1 MNERQLHL
9 GAAFYPEQWTPAHW
23 AEDIALMKK
32 AGFTVA
38 RMGEFAWSSFE
49 PQEGEFRFDWM
60 DEAITML
67 AENGIQTVMGTPTA
81 APPAWMVQQYPEVL
95 RTGEDGR
102 KVQFGNRCHY
112 CVESPHY
119 HDLTQKMVSAMAA
132 HFGPN
137 PAVIGW
143 QIDNEFGAA
152 CHCELC
158 RSAFQQYLQAHY
170 GSLEELNRRWTT
182 SYWSQTYSDWSQI
195 ELPRGKH
202 NPGLMMAYRKY
213 FTDAYRRYQQLQI
226 DALRAHIPA
235 AQWITHNFHGSMNGL
250 DHFQMAQDLDVVSYD
265 YYVGSGN
272 NDAALSGMK
281 WDLARG
287 LKQDNFWVMET
298 QPASVNWSTINNK
311 LNKGEARALAWQAIG
326 HGADAILYWQWRSAL
341 NGQEQY
347 HGTLVNQAGKP
358 RPFYE
363 EAAELGDDLKRI
375 GGLLNNTQVA
385 KNQVAI
391 LFDFESRWS
400 LEREPLHKDFDY
412 WTAVLRYYR
421 PLQQMNI
428 GVDIISPEVDISGYK
443 LVIAPYM
450 IVIDEQR
457 ANKLVQFADKGG
469 HVVLTCRTGVKDH
482 DDAMLPQYPP
492 ACGLARIAG
501 VEVEEYYPLEHALPL
516 KADLFNGAAH
526 IWAEK
531 LRPLPFKLIVPMVK
545 YQPGN
550 GWLDGSPAVTSL
562 LFGRGTVYYV
572 GCILDAASQEKFL
585 QYVVNG
591 AHLKPALADV
601 PYGMEVCVRETAEG
615 ERYTILINHQNQA
628 LQFNFP
634 EGSYEYITRSAYHG
648 LIKVPPYAVAVIGEK
663 EPDIGES
670 L

>member
-1 MNERQLHL
+1 MNDRKIYL
-9 GAAFYPEQWTPAHW
+9 GAAFYPEQWTPAQW
-23 AEDIALMKK
+23 AEDIQLMKE

-38 RMGEFAWSSFE
+38 RVGEFAWSSFE
-49 PQEGEFRFDWM
+49 PQEGEYRFDWM
-60 DEAITML
+60 DEAIAML
-67 AENGIQTVMGTPTA
+67 AESGIQTVMGTPTA
-81 APPAWMVQQYPEVL
+81 APPAWMVQNYPEVL

-112 CVESPHY
+112 CVESPQY
-119 HDLTQKMVSAMAA
+119 HGLTRKLVSAMAA

-152 CHCELC
+152 CHCDLC
-158 RSAFQQYLQAHY
+158 RSAFQQYLQAQY

-226 DALRAHIPA
+226 DALRASIPA
-235 AQWITHNFHGSMNGL
+235 TQWITHNFHGSMNGL
-250 DHFQMAQDLDVVSYD
+250 DHFQMSQDLDLVSYD

-363 EAAELGDDLKRI
+363 EAAELGDDLQRI
-375 GGLLNNTQVA
+375 GDLLNNTRVA

-400 LEREPLHKDFDY
+400 LEHEPHHKDFDY
-412 WTAVLRYYR
+412 WSGVLRYYR

-428 GVDIISPEVDISGYK
+428 GVDIISPEADISDYK

-457 ANKLVQFADKGG
+457 ASKLVQFTNRGG
-469 HVVLTCRTGVKDH
+469 HVVLTC
-482 DDAMLPQYPP
+482 
-492 ACGLARIAG
+492 
-501 VEVEEYYPLEHALPL
+501 
-516 KADLFNGAAH
+516 
-526 IWAEK
+526 
-531 LRPLPFKLIVPMVK
+531 
-545 YQPGN
+545 
-550 GWLDGSPAVTSL
+550 
-562 LFGRGTVYYV
+562 
-572 GCILDAASQEKFL
+572 
-585 QYVVNG
+585 
-591 AHLKPALADV
+591 
-601 PYGMEVCVRETAEG
+601 
-615 ERYTILINHQNQA
+615 
-628 LQFNFP
+628 
-634 EGSYEYITRSAYHG
+634 
-648 LIKVPPYAVAVIGEK
+648 
-663 EPDIGES
+663 
-670 L
+670 